1 MFWILIK
8 QYEVSAMISVREL
21 FWCLCIPLLAPSSAS
36 EDIVPDSSK
45 EQPIGENVTLYAYVF
60 YDSAYLNKTKENI
73 QYTEVVNS
81 QIKEYFEKLFEK
93 VELYFRNHSIMISV
107 KIGSVSEKN
116 DLSSYSGKSL
126 DERATLKNVTAYG
139 NSLGQPSNTIF
150 YLFSWS
156 TFRFAS
162 TSVTTGAESQSAVET
177 DGTFCTN
184 NTSGAVILHAHE
196 TGTAWSTI
204 KATAFVFGSRHFTKF
219 YEEDRKKMNATFLM
233 CPKHTT
239 IPDVLA
245 C

>member
-1 MFWILIK
+1 MGETFEATCPEADDTFCAGK
-8 QYEVSAMISVREL
+8 R
-21 FWCLCIPLLAPSSAS
+21 SSATCS
-36 EDIVPDSSK
+36 QRGRRWLDCRLNASGPDSLR
-45 EQPIGENVTLYAYVF
+45 QPFCRHPPTWHIGKTVF
-60 YDSAYLNKTKENI
+60 G
-73 QYTEVVNS
+73 Q
-81 QIKEYFEKLFEK
+81 